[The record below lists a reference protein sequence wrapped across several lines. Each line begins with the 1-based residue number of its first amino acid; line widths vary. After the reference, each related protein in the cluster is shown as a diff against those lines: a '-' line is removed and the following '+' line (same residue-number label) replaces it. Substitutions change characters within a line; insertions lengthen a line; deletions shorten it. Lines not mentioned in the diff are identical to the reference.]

1 MNGAWIRL
9 DDGSG
14 DESRASS
21 PLYFSYTSSHGF
33 LQNSSPESNGSRSDM
48 ESDHDMENT
57 VLSHTSEYLIGDQHN
72 GRAIPIAVQ

>member
-57 VLSHTSEYLIGDQHN
+57 VLTD
-72 GRAIPIAVQ
+72 VQSKSYIRIFDWGSA